1 MYSLNQDIPG
11 YNTTEPGDSS
21 MLKIGIVV
29 SDWHQDITK
38 KLLTACIDTLKKLN
52 VSKDNITVI
61 HVPGA
66 FEVTY
71 GARVLL
77 GAKKLDGV
85 ICLGCV
91 IKGETNHD
99 EYINQ
104 AIATGITNL
113 GLTSGK
119 PVIYGVLTVLNMEQ
133 AKDRAGGKHGNKG
146 EECANTLI
154 QMISLKQQFSDAK
167 SKIGF

>member
-1 MYSLNQDIPG
+1 MFSINQNIPG
-11 YNTTEPGDSS
+11 YDTPEPNDPAN
-21 MLKIGIVV
+21 LKVGVVV
-29 SDWHQDITK
+29 SDWHPDITSN
-38 KLLTACIDTLKKLN
+38 LLEACLKILKKN
-52 VSKDNITVI
+52 KVSDDNITVI

-104 AIATGITNL
+104 AVATGITNL

-119 PVIYGVLTVLNMEQ
+119 PVIYGVLTVLNMDQ
-133 AKDRAGGKHGNKG
+133 AVDRSGGKHGNKG

-154 QMISLKQQFSDAK
+154 KMISLKQQFSDSK